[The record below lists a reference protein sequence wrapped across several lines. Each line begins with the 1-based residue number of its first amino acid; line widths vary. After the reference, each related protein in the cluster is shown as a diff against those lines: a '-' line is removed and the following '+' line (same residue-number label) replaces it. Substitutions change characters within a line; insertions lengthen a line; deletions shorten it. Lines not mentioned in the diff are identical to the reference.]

1 MGKMM
6 KFFVL
11 WAFFVGSGCGSS
23 SKPTAVSSVG
33 DLSDTSAKGILAYI
47 QKGDYKQWKA
57 EAATHDSKGPHG
69 TVRSFFNP
77 TVVDSLTAKKSTHPK
92 GSMVVKELYAG
103 DAKTLN
109 GYAFMVKTVEGSGGD
124 SWIWYEGLTPSYD
137 QYYGQGLTTCTG
149 CHSAGTDSVISS
161 P

>member
-1 MGKMM
+1 MGKMVRL
-6 KFFVL
+6 FLLGVVFVT
-11 WAFFVGSGCGSS
+11 VGCGGS

-57 EAATHDSKGPHG
+57 EAGIHDSKGPHG
-69 TVRSFFNP
+69 MVRSFFNP
-77 TVVDSLTAKKSTHPK
+77 TVVDSINAKQSAHPK
-92 GSMVVKELYAG
+92 GSMVVKELYKG
-103 DAKTLN
+103 DGKTLD
-109 GYAFMVKTVEGSGGD
+109 GYAFMVKTAEGSGGD
-124 SWIWYEGLTPSYD
+124 TWLWFEGLSPDYN

-149 CHSAGTDSVISS
+149 CHGSGTDSVISS